1 MRRVEDIGSV
11 VGHAGVTVDDGIGA
25 EQEDLW
31 DDRGLAQSANRRP
44 ASLHLPGWHR
54 AQAQLGRRGP
64 QRVNSDGDRE
74 ILGM

>member
-1 MRRVEDIGSV
+1 VHRVEDIGSV

-44 ASLHLPGWHR
+44 IYLAGITPKRS
-54 AQAQLGRRGP
+54 
-64 QRVNSDGDRE
+64 
-74 ILGM
+74 